1 MRIKSFLKELI
12 PYIII
17 ILVVVIIRMFI
28 VTPVRVDGP
37 SMNPTLEDK
46 QLLILSKYQKKY
58 ERFDIIVFNHHGEK
72 LVKRIIGLP
81 GDKVEYKN
89 NLLYINGEM
98 MEESFEHIVTSDFK
112 LSDIGYDIIP
122 DDMYFVVGDNRKNS
136 LDSRYIGLIS
146 KEDIEGVV
154 NLSLWPLKKIK

>member
-1 MRIKSFLKELI
+1 MRIKNFLKELI

-17 ILVVVIIRMFI
+17 ILVVAIIRTFI

-46 QLLILSKYQKKY
+46 QLLILSKYQKNY
-58 ERFDIIVFNHHGEK
+58 ERFDIIVFNHNGSK

-98 MEESFEHIVTSDFK
+98 IDEPFDHVVTSDFN

-122 DDMYFVVGDNRKNS
+122 DGMYFVVGDNRKNS
-136 LDSRYIGLIS
+136 LDSRYIGLIA
-146 KEDIEGVV
+146 KEDIEGTV
-154 NLSLWPLKKIK
+154 NLSLWPFKKVK

>member
-1 MRIKSFLKELI
+1 MIIKKYLKELI
-12 PYIII
+12 PYIVI
-17 ILVVVIIRMFI
+17 ILVVVIIRLFI

-46 QLLILSKYQKKY
+46 QLLILSKYKTNY
-58 ERFDIIVFNHHGEK
+58 ERFDIIVFNHNKSK

-98 MEESFEHIVTSDFK
+98 IDEPFDHVVTNDFK
-112 LSDIGYDIIP
+112 LSDIGYDTLP
-122 DDMYFVVGDNRKNS
+122 ENMYFVVGDNRKNS
-136 LDSRYIGLIS
+136 LDSRYIGLIY

-154 NLSLWPLKKIK
+154 NLSLWPLKKVK